1 MNVHANCVMYIG
13 MALHLT
19 DPETDRLV
27 RELARETGET
37 LTVAVSRAVRERLD
51 RVTTKQQSDDER
63 FLADIEKIVSGVR
76 PKWRRGKKTGRE
88 MIDEMYDEHG
98 LPR

>member
-1 MNVHANCVMYIG
+1 MYIH

-19 DPETDRLV
+19 DPETDQLV

-37 LTVAVSRAVRERLD
+37 LTVAVNKAVKERLG
-51 RVTTKQQSDDER
+51 RVKTKQEAEEER
-63 FLADIEKIVSGVR
+63 FLADIEKILSGVR
-76 PKWRRGKKTGRE
+76 PKWRRGKRTGRE
-88 MIDEMYDEHG
+88 MIDDMYDENG

>member
-1 MNVHANCVMYIG
+1 MYTG
-13 MALHLT
+13 TVLCTCMALHLT
-19 DPETDRLV
+19 DPETDRLA
-27 RELARETGET
+27 RELAHETGET
-37 LTVAVSRAVRERLD
+37 LTEAINRAVKERLG
-51 RVTTKQQSDDER
+51 RVKTKQGADDER
-63 FLADIEKIVSGVR
+63 FLADIEKILSGVR

>member
-1 MNVHANCVMYIG
+1 MYIG

-19 DPETDRLV
+19 DPETDRLA

-37 LTVAVSRAVRERLD
+37 LTMAVSRAVKERLD
-51 RVTTKQQSDDER
+51 RVKTKQEADDER

-88 MIDEMYDEHG
+88 MIDEMYDENG